1 MQFINDRTFVDN
13 LNTHNRY
20 MRKKSNAINPE
31 RLKVDRHRVSLAMSR
46 FTLPLL
52 RAIYSKF
59 QGDLVMAMVLGEI
72 ATHNVGAWL
81 SSKSND
87 PHVLDDVQSHG
98 RVLRPCNALS
108 IADATDIPRETV
120 RRKVDSLIERGWIYR
135 SESGH
140 LFVHPSVAD
149 NFDHMTTE
157 MVDSLLSCAD
167 HIKELIVDDS
177 Q

>member
-1 MQFINDRTFVDN
+1 MVG

-20 MRKKSNAINPE
+20 MNPKTPPIDLE
-31 RLKVDRHRVSLAMSR
+31 RLKSERHRVSLAMSK

-52 RAIYSKF
+52 RAIYSSF

-81 SSKSND
+81 SSKGND
-87 PHVLDDVQSHG
+87 PHVLEDVSSHEK
-98 RVLRPCNALS
+98 VLRPCNALS
-108 IADATDIPRETV
+108 IADATNIPRETV
-120 RRKVDSLIERGWIYR
+120 RRKVDSLIDRGWIYR

-149 NFDHMTTE
+149 NFDQMTAE
-157 MVDSLLSCAD
+157 MVSQLLSSAEQ
-167 HIKELIVDDS
+167 IKALIAEDTQDC
-177 Q
+177 